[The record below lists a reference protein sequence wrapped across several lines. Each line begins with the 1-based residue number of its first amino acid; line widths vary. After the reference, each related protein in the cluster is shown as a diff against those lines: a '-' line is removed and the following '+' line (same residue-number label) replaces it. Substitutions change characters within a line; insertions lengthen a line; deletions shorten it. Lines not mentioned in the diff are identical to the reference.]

1 MNIVVAVDSEWGIG
15 LKDQLIVRISEDMK
29 RFRALTIGKI
39 VVLGRK
45 TLETFPEGRPLE
57 QRINIIMTR
66 HDDFAVGSALICHS
80 LGELAKLLQDLPDE
94 NIYVIGG
101 ASIYDLLLPYCRYAY
116 VTRIEYTGQAD
127 RYFPN
132 LDEDQAWEL
141 VDPGQFLTSKGT
153 INATGE
159 KAELAYRFC
168 LYEQKQPRPLTTED
182 FRKGLTNNAAADFQ
196 E

>member
-80 LGELAKLLQDLPDE
+80 LGELAKLLQGLPDE

-101 ASIYDLLLPYCRYAY
+101 ASIYELLLPYCRYAY

-127 RYFPN
+127 CYFPN

-141 VDPGQFLTSKGT
+141 ADPGQLLTSIGT

-168 LYEQKQPRPLTTED
+168 LYEQKQPRPLNPED
-182 FRKGLTNNAAADFQ
+182 FRKGYAKNAAADFQ